1 MWSKPMSLQ
10 VFKAPSN
17 LPHTGLFVGMLK
29 STPPSMIPC
38 PPCDQSL
45 ILHIVTLNDASKV
58 KTLKDQRL
66 YAKNFKC
73 EFWLN
78 IMTYLGHVVSSEGIM
93 VDPQKLSMGSLS
105 HMDEETQ
112 NLVKDIHH
120 LTNLG
125 VCLLDFEDGGVI
137 VQEVERSSLGAKV
150 KEKQILDPIM
160 MQINNDVGRQK
171 VMIFEIGGDGIS
183 RYQGPGL
190 NRDSH
195 FDESFVEKSV
205 MRGHPSVRT
214 DTLVLQDISL
224 VNPHQPVLVP
234 SVQTLST
241 QIALSTFPYY
251 PTVVISESS
260 SCDGF
265 FESTFSFGKDQRKGK
280 SSQIPVDS
288 IVMGIIHQ
296 FRELA
301 GKLFSNRRPQQQK
314 PSDEYSGRVASPV
327 TKTSSPVP
335 VNYDGAQSDEYV
347 FYPDGREKISDIL
360 CKLRKFAIVSAVDE
374 SLKTV
379 AGDGGSFRGWGMIRR
394 LIIWPANSHVWLMYG
409 EEEKG
414 GSKIVKEGS
423 KDQSPSR
430 PKLDRQ
436 DLTVMM
442 EEMQA
447 KMEKLQDDV
456 NNMKQQNEASAK
468 CANGLDSF
476 ESSDEPIKRST
487 PTKSN
492 PKKVLIRSRM

>member
-1 MWSKPMSLQ
+1 MKISP
-10 VFKAPSN
+10 F
-17 LPHTGLFVGMLK
+17 H
-29 STPPSMIPC
+29 
-38 PPCDQSL
+38 
-45 ILHIVTLNDASKV
+45 IL
-58 KTLKDQRL
+58 
-66 YAKNFKC
+66 
-73 EFWLN
+73 
-78 IMTYLGHVVSSEGIM
+78 
-93 VDPQKLSMGSLS
+93 
-105 HMDEETQ
+105 
-112 NLVKDIHH
+112 
-120 LTNLG
+120 
-125 VCLLDFEDGGVI
+125 
-137 VQEVERSSLGAKV
+137 
-150 KEKQILDPIM
+150 
-160 MQINNDVGRQK
+160 
-171 VMIFEIGGDGIS
+171 
-183 RYQGPGL
+183 
-190 NRDSH
+190 
-195 FDESFVEKSV
+195 
-205 MRGHPSVRT
+205 
-214 DTLVLQDISL
+214 
-224 VNPHQPVLVP
+224 
-234 SVQTLST
+234 
-241 QIALSTFPYY
+241 
-251 PTVVISESS
+251 
-260 SCDGF
+260 
-265 FESTFSFGKDQRKGK
+265 GKDQRKGK
-280 SSQIPVDS
+280 SSKIPVDS

-314 PSDEYSGRVASPV
+314 PSDEYSGRVASPI

-379 AGDGGSFRGWGMIRR
+379 A
-394 LIIWPANSHVWLMYG
+394 
-409 EEEKG
+409 G